1 MDGIYICKHSL
12 KPPCNMEDGSWL
24 WNRITSVRIYV
35 LLTPP
40 VLTGILLCAKSEDE
54 GEGLC
59 ARWLTLQESVAEL
72 DPTFTLLNCSGGTT
86 AVEESQ

>member
-1 MDGIYICKHSL
+1 
-12 KPPCNMEDGSWL
+12 MEDGSWL

-54 GEGLC
+54 GECLC